1 METVEYL
8 ELGGKLLAAWS
19 SGYVSG
25 FLIGFFRRLSE
36 QV

>member
-1 METVEYL
+1 METADL
-8 ELGGKLLAAWS
+8 IELGGKLLAAWS
-19 SGYVSG
+19 SGYVAG